1 VGDADPAYDLAVT
14 GATVAQTAEV
24 AMSLI
29 FYYGSGSPYAWK
41 VWLALE
47 HKKIAYEFRQL
58 SFDRG
63 DTKSAEFRAVTPRGR
78 VPTIVDEGFAVW
90 ESLAILEYLEERYP
104 ENPLLPKDAR
114 GRATARRLAL
124 EADNY
129 LAPAIG
135 PLFDLTL
142 YHEGPPASAEEIEA
156 AKRQAMEELAHYEAA
171 MTGPFFLGALSLA
184 DFSVFP
190 HVRLLQRLE
199 DRLPGKGI
207 ANERLPTKLGAWVKK
222 VEALPYYS
230 KTIPP
235 HWKG

>member
-1 VGDADPAYDLAVT
+1 
-14 GATVAQTAEV
+14 
-24 AMSLI
+24 MSLT

-104 ENPLLPKDAR
+104 ENPLLPREVR

-124 EADNY
+124 EADSY
-129 LAPAIG
+129 LAPPIG
-135 PLFDLTL
+135 RLFDLTM
-142 YHEGPPASAEEIEA
+142 YREGPAASAEEIEA
-156 AKRQAMEELAHYEAA
+156 AKREVLEELAHYESA
-171 MTGPFFLGALSLA
+171 MAGPFFVGALSLA

-190 HVRLLQRLE
+190 HLRLLQRLE
-199 DRLPGKGI
+199 DRRPGQGI
-207 ANERLPTKLGAWVKK
+207 ANDRLPAKLGAWIGK